1 MSTFPRRVAAG
12 VLLRSFLVQ
21 GSWNYETLIG
31 SGFAFT
37 LLPALRFLNPADA
50 DLRKAVARHNGLFN
64 SHPYL
69 VTVAAGAV
77 SRLEADRTDPRT
89 IERFKSALRGSL
101 GSLGDQLIWSA
112 WRPTT
117 VLLGLVL
124 LLVGAAWWV
133 AVVAFLVLYNTL
145 NIALRVWGWSI
156 GTRSG
161 IDVARALREAPLQSF
176 AARVSDA
183 GAVLGGFATVFAFA
197 EIPTRP
203 DALGF
208 ALVAAVV
215 GIVIGARTRKLFTVI
230 IALVWFVALAWAWSR

>member
-1 MSTFPRRVAAG
+1 

-37 LLPALRFLNPADA
+37 LLPALRFLYPGEA

-77 SRLEADRTDPRT
+77 SRLEAERTDPQT
-89 IERFKSALRGSL
+89 IDRFKNALRGSL

-117 VLLGLVL
+117 VLLGIVL
-124 LLVGAAWWV
+124 LLVGAAWWAAV
-133 AVVAFLVLYNTL
+133 AAFLVLYNAL
-145 NIALRVWGWSI
+145 NIALRVWGWSV
-156 GTRSG
+156 GTRNG
-161 IDVARALREAPLQSF
+161 LDVARALREAPLQSF
-176 AARVSDA
+176 AARVADA
-183 GAVLGGFATVFAFA
+183 GALLGGFATVFAFV

-203 DALGF
+203 EAIGLAL
-208 ALVAAVV
+208 AAAVTGV
-215 GIVIGARTRKLFTVI
+215 VLGARTRKLFTVV